1 MQTLLEVPARP
12 AVPKKPAKKSAVK
25 PPAAKR
31 GSKRTEEFLAAVMGI
46 KFR

>member
-1 MQTLLEVPARP
+1 MQTLLEVPARR
-12 AVPKKPAKKSAVK
+12 AAPKKPAKKSTIK
-25 PPAAKR
+25 TPAAKR

>member
-1 MQTLLEVPARP
+1 MQTLLEVPARR
-12 AVPKKPAKKSAVK
+12 ATPKKPAKKSTIK
-25 PPAAKR
+25 TPAAKR